1 MDDGIRLVRPNRDQ
15 LLLQPCHLD
24 ELLPADHAART
35 IWSVVERLDVSAF
48 YDTIAAR
55 GTDPGRPALDPRLLI
70 SLWLYATQE
79 GVGSG
84 RELARRCE
92 FHDAYRWLCGG
103 LSVNYHTLNDFRV
116 AHEDKLDN
124 LFTEIL
130 ATLIHHGVVRVD
142 HISQDSM
149 RVRASAGSGSF
160 RSRDGL
166 KRTLGEVRLHVEKV
180 KRQMDLP
187 ADSKRRRLE
196 AAEARVRRIE
206 AALET
211 LEDLQGAKDRRKDKP
226 STRRPARASTT
237 DPDARVMRMANG
249 GFSPAYNMQFAT
261 DPHSRAIVG
270 VFVTTAGNDH
280 HAGEPMRRQV
290 ERRTKRKVRVHLMD
304 GDYVNLE
311 AIERAEQSGV
321 RIYAPPRR
329 PKRAASGTTVRASDG
344 PGVARWRRRMATE
357 SAQRR
362 YRTRAS
368 TSETVHADFKAH
380 RGLTGVRVRGLSK
393 VTCVALWAGLLYNV
407 LHFAKHLL

>member
-1 MDDGIRLVRPNRDQ
+1 MDDGIRLVLPNRDQ
-15 LLLQPCHLD
+15 LLLQPCHLE
-24 ELLPADHAART
+24 ELLPVDHEART
-35 IWSVVERLDVSAF
+35 IWAVVEKLDASAF

-55 GTDPGRPALDPRLLI
+55 GAAPGRPALDPRLLI
-70 SLWLYATQE
+70 ALWLYAIKE

-116 AHEDKLDN
+116 AHADKLDN

-142 HISQDSM
+142 HISQDST

-166 KRTLGEVRLHVEKV
+166 KRTLAAVRAHVQKV
-180 KRQMDLP
+180 NRQMDLP

-196 AAEARVRRIE
+196 AAAARARRIE

-211 LEDLQGAKDRRKDKP
+211 LEEIQGVRDCQRGKP
-226 STRRPARASTT
+226 SKRRPVRVSTT
-237 DPDARVMRMANG
+237 DPDARVMRLANG
-249 GFSPAYNMQFAT
+249 GFTPAYTMQFAT

-270 VFVTTAGNDH
+270 LFVTTAGNDH
-280 HAGEPMRRQV
+280 HASEPMRRQV

-311 AIERAEQSGV
+311 AIERPNNRAYGFT
-321 RIYAPPRR
+321 PRR
-329 PKRAASGTTVRASDG
+329 EARSKRLRGQPCGRATARAWRV
-344 PGVARWRRRMATE
+344 GVVAWPRTPR
-357 SAQRR
+357 SAVI
-362 YRTRAS
+362 A
-368 TSETVHADFKAH
+368 
-380 RGLTGVRVRGLSK
+380 RGLRLPRRFTGTSRRI
-393 VTCVALWAGLLYNV
+393 AA
-407 LHFAKHLL
+407 